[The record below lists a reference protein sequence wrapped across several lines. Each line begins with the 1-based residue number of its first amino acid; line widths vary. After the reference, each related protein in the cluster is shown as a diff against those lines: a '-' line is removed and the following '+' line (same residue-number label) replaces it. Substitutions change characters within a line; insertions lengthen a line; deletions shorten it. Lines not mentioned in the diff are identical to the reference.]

1 MVPEVGSS
9 NGPKRRAVELLNMN
23 LVESSQTTPP
33 DGIVSPVIAS
43 DRVLLRTARWPPASH
58 GGRPVEPLGT
68 VLICAGRSEFIEKYF
83 EVVEELRQRGF
94 QVVVLDWRGQGLSGR
109 LLRNPRKGHVRGFAD
124 YELDLAAVVQ
134 QVLEPFCPRPW
145 FGLAHSMGGSIA
157 LHFAANRPEVFQRL
171 VLSAPMIEIAGL
183 PSPDLVR
190 TLARA
195 LRWFGLGGSFV
206 PVGRRRSLFLGTFEG
221 NVLTSDP
228 ARFERTAALLRAEPR
243 LLVGTPTVGWLNA
256 AFEAM
261 AALNEDEFGR
271 RFRTPT
277 LVVMPG
283 ADRVVDARAAERL
296 VARLRASSLV
306 VVPHARH
313 EILMERDSLRQQ
325 FWAAFDAFVPGS
337 LVAGTPAGRDALPSR
352 RVVPV

>member
-1 MVPEVGSS
+1 
-9 NGPKRRAVELLNMN
+9 
-23 LVESSQTTPP
+23 
-33 DGIVSPVIAS
+33 
-43 DRVLLRTARWPPASH
+43 
-58 GGRPVEPLGT
+58 
-68 VLICAGRSEFIEKYF
+68 
-83 EVVEELRQRGF
+83 
-94 QVVVLDWRGQGLSGR
+94 
-109 LLRNPRKGHVRGFAD
+109 
-124 YELDLAAVVQ
+124 
-134 QVLEPFCPRPW
+134 
-145 FGLAHSMGGSIA
+145 MGGSIA

-337 LVAGTPAGRDALPSR
+337 LVAGTQAGRDALPSR
-352 RVVPV
+352 RMVPV